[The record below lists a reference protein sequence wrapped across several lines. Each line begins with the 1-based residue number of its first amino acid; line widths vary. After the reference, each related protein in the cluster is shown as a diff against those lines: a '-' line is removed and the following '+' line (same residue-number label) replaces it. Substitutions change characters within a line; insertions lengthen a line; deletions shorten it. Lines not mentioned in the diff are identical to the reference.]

1 MRNPF
6 STMIAKL
13 HSNQEGVTA
22 LEYALIAALIA
33 VAIIAG
39 VRGAGAGVSKTFMNV
54 SAEMPK

>member
-1 MRNPF
+1 MQLTLSSMFARLRG
-6 STMIAKL
+6 KD
-13 HSNQEGVTA
+13 QGVTA

-39 VRGAGAGVSKTFMNV
+39 VRGAGAGVSKTFTTV